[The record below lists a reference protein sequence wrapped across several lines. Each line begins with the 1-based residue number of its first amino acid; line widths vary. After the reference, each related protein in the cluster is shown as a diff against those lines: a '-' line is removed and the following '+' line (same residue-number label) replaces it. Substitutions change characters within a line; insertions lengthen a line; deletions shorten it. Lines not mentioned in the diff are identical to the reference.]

1 MLKRVLVANRGEIAV
16 RIIRECIDNSVEAV
30 AVYSTED
37 KNALHVAL
45 AAKAV
50 CIGGPRPQ
58 NSYLNAGN
66 IIEAA
71 KATGCDAIHP
81 GFGFLSENGDFADL
95 CQENGL
101 KFIGPSPQTIK
112 LMGDKASARELM
124 KKTGVPVIPGSE
136 GIIENVGEAID
147 VSDAIGYP
155 VLLKASAG
163 GGGRGMRRADSKE
176 EVSKL
181 FFEASAEAE
190 SCFGDGSLYVE
201 KLIEN
206 PRHIEFQILADDLGN
221 IIHLGERDCS
231 MQRRNQKILEEAPAW
246 QLGDELRK
254 AMGRAAVKA
263 AEAAGYK
270 GAGTVEFIVDK
281 DDNFYFIEMNTRIQ
295 VEHPVT
301 EMVTG
306 INLVREQLRIASGLP
321 LSIRQEDVKTDGHAI
336 ECRITAE
343 KIYDGFA
350 PCPGKISFLHL
361 PAGHGVRVDSALYTG
376 CEISP
381 YYDSMVAKVIVKGD
395 TRLEA
400 IRKMRRALGEMIIE
414 GVDTILPIQY
424 LLMYN
429 SDFMRGRYDTGFV
442 SRHMEELL
450 SIYEKAGGKDESVK
464 QSV

>member
-1 MLKRVLVANRGEIAV
+1 
-16 RIIRECIDNSVEAV
+16 
-30 AVYSTED
+30 
-37 KNALHVAL
+37 
-45 AAKAV
+45 
-50 CIGGPRPQ
+50 
-58 NSYLNAGN
+58 
-66 IIEAA
+66 
-71 KATGCDAIHP
+71 
-81 GFGFLSENGDFADL
+81 
-95 CQENGL
+95 
-101 KFIGPSPQTIK
+101 
-112 LMGDKASARELM
+112 
-124 KKTGVPVIPGSE
+124 
-136 GIIENVGEAID
+136 
-147 VSDAIGYP
+147 
-155 VLLKASAG
+155 
-163 GGGRGMRRADSKE
+163 MRRADSKE

-263 AEAAGYK
+263 AEAAGYR

-350 PCPGKISFLHL
+350 PCPGKIKLSAPSGRPRCKGGQRSLQRMRDKPLLRF
-361 PAGHGVRVDSALYTG
+361 HGS
-376 CEISP
+376 
-381 YYDSMVAKVIVKGD
+381 
-395 TRLEA
+395 
-400 IRKMRRALGEMIIE
+400 
-414 GVDTILPIQY
+414 
-424 LLMYN
+424 
-429 SDFMRGRYDTGFV
+429 
-442 SRHMEELL
+442 
-450 SIYEKAGGKDESVK
+450 
-464 QSV
+464 